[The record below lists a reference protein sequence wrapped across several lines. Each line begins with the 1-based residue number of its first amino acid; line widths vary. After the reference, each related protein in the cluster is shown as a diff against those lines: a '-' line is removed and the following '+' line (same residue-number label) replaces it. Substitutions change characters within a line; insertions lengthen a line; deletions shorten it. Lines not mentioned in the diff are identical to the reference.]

1 MFLLTEMK
9 YHLLRGRGRSV
20 LMVCIAAL
28 LLGVMGF
35 YLGNI
40 QINQAALGN
49 LAEQIPVPITVTS
62 RDGSKRSEL
71 NIYAVNFDKLVSSHV
86 EHVVCTAEAAGAF
99 SEEARSAD
107 PFTGGDTSIQAANCF
122 EGFGL
127 SEELFSFAEGYGPS
141 LFEGTENLCVVN
153 ESFAQEHGIEEGE
166 EFSLEIYLTKFSF
179 GGLVFHPVGEVTLK
193 AAGFYTVS
201 GSVSTPTSLF
211 VPVGWFR
218 EVSEQAGVD
227 FYYDSCKAVLS
238 DPLQLN
244 DFKKLLPKYGFMETF
259 AGADG
264 KYEGDAV
271 VVEDELFIKTSVKL
285 RENIRV
291 FRAFLI
297 PFFGLVI
304 LLAFLSTFLL
314 LRGSR
319 RDMALA
325 RSLGRP
331 KAVSGFTHFLAV
343 MAADLIGALLALPV
357 MLWGVGISLPQAAV
371 IVGLF
376 LLCAAVGAALALVL
390 LLRFRALALLTKV
403 D

>member
-1 MFLLTEMK
+1 MFLFTEVK
-9 YHLLRGRGRSV
+9 YHLLRGKGRSV
-20 LMVCIAAL
+20 LMVCIAAF
-28 LLGVMGF
+28 LLGAMGF

-40 QINQAALGN
+40 QTNQAALEN
-49 LAEQIPVPITVTS
+49 LAEKIPVPLNVTS
-62 RDGSKRSEL
+62 RDGSKLNGL
-71 NIYAVNFDKLVSSHV
+71 NIPATGFDKLVSADI
-86 EHVVCTAEAAGAF
+86 ENVVCTAAAAGAF
-99 SEEARSAD
+99 SEESRNAD
-107 PFTGGDTSIQAANCF
+107 PFTGGDTSIMAANSL
-122 EGFGL
+122 EGL
-127 SEELFSFAEGYGPS
+127 EISEELFSFAEGYDPS
-141 LFEGTENLCVVN
+141 LFEGTENLCIVN
-153 ESFAQEHGIEEGE
+153 QDFAKEHGVEAGE
-166 EFSLEIYLTKFSF
+166 EFSLPIYLTKFTMM
-179 GGLVFHPVGEVTLK
+179 GLVFKPAGEVTLK
-193 AAGFYTVS
+193 AAGFYTDS
-201 GSVSTPTSLF
+201 GSVSTPTSLL
-211 VPVGWFR
+211 VPVGWLR
-218 EVSEQAGVD
+218 KAVEQAGED
-227 FYYDSCKAVLS
+227 FYYESCKAVLS
-238 DPLQLN
+238 DPLKLN
-244 DFKKLLPKYGFMETF
+244 EFKKILPKFGFMETF

-285 RENIRV
+285 QENIRV
-291 FRAFLI
+291 FQAFLI

-343 MAADLIGALLALPV
+343 MAADLIGALLVLPV
-357 MLWGVGISLPQAAV
+357 MLWGVGLSLSQAAV

>member
-9 YHLLRGRGRSV
+9 YHLLRGKGRSV

-40 QINQAALGN
+40 QVNQAALEN
-49 LAEQIPVPITVTS
+49 LAEEIPVPVTVTS

-71 NIYAVNFDKLVSSHV
+71 NIPATGFDKLVSSDLKD
-86 EHVVCTAEAAGAF
+86 VVCTAVAAGAF
-99 SEEARSAD
+99 SEEARNAD
-107 PFTGGDTSIQAANCF
+107 PFTGGDTSIRAANSL
-122 EGFGL
+122 EGLEL
-127 SEELFSFAEGYGPS
+127 SEELVSFAEGYGPS
-141 LFEGTENLCVVN
+141 LFAGTENLCIVN
-153 ESFAQEHGIEEGE
+153 QSFAEEHGIGEGE

-179 GGLVFHPVGEVTLK
+179 GGLVFHSVGEVTLK

-218 EVSEQAGVD
+218 AAAEQADVD

-238 DPLQLN
+238 DPMRLN
-244 DFKKLLPKYGFMETF
+244 EFKKNLPKYGFMETF

-271 VVEDELFIKTSVKL
+271 VVEDELLIKTSVKL

-291 FRAFLI
+291 FQAFLI

-331 KAVSGFTHFLAV
+331 KVVSGFTHFLAV
-343 MAADLIGALLALPV
+343 MAADLIGALLALPI
-357 MLWGVGISLPQAAV
+357 MLWGVGLTLPQAAM
-371 IVGLF
+371 ITGLF
-376 LLCAAVGAALALVL
+376 LLCGAVGAVLALIL